1 MTGKLG
7 TLIVTGG
14 SRGIGAATARL
25 AGAAGYKVAV
35 NYRMGRTQAEAVVKD
50 IEGTGGQAIAIPGD
64 VADEQAV
71 LDLFRIAERDLGPI
85 TALVNNA
92 GVTGPSGRVENL
104 SREVLLRVLEVNVV
118 GAVLCAR
125 EAVRHMSTAH
135 GGKGGGIVN
144 LSSRAAE
151 LGAANTWVQ
160 YAASKGAIDSF
171 TVGLA
176 KEVARD
182 GIRVNAVMPGL
193 IETDIHETGGAG
205 ERLQLELK
213 TVPMDRIGTA
223 AEVAEAILWL
233 LSPAASYVT
242 GTILKVSG
250 GR

>member
-1 MTGKLG
+1 MPGDRG

-35 NYRMGRTQAEAVVKD
+35 NYRMGRTLAEAVVKD
-50 IEGTGGQAIAIPGD
+50 IERGGGRAIAVAGD
-64 VADEQAV
+64 VADEQTV
-71 LDLFRIAERDLGPI
+71 LDLFDKAERQLGPI

-92 GVTGPSGRVENL
+92 GVTGPAGRVENL
-104 SREVLLRVLEVNVV
+104 SREILMRVLEVNVV

-125 EAVRHMSTAH
+125 EAVRRMSTRH
-135 GGKGGGIVN
+135 GGKGGAIVN

-151 LGAANTWVQ
+151 LGSANLWVQ
-160 YAASKGAIDSF
+160 YATSKGAIDSF

-176 KEVARD
+176 KEVARE

-193 IETDIHETGGAG
+193 IETDIHESGGGG
-205 ERLQLELK
+205 ERLRAELPS
-213 TVPMDRIGTA
+213 VPMDRIGTA
-223 AEVAEAILWL
+223 EEVAEAILWL